1 MNKWWWAGLS
11 FPAIA
16 GLIWIAITNVTGV
29 HAQAR
34 ARSPQDTPK
43 VTNPAPVPMPQSAVA
58 PRKMPDS
65 PQSDTP
71 ATNRPGAPSPVE
83 PMPTKALQ
91 ELLDKDPAAALI
103 VARRDLA
110 QDPDGPDAA
119 ERNWVVVKALAVM
132 GQFAEAKREAAVMV
146 PKYRDTQW
154 ANDVE
159 RHVLAHP

>member
-34 ARSPQDTPK
+34 ARSPQDTPA
-43 VTNPAPVPMPQSAVA
+43 VTTQAPVAVPQSASL
-58 PRKMPDS
+58 PPKKQDH
-65 PQSDTP
+65 PQSTPP
-71 ATNRPGAPSPVE
+71 ATNTPPSPSPAE

-91 ELLDKDPAAALI
+91 ELLDKDPAAALV

-110 QDPDGPDAA
+110 RDPDGPDAA
-119 ERNWVVVKALAVM
+119 ERHWVVVKALAVL

-146 PKYRDTQW
+146 PKYRDTRW

-159 RHVLAHP
+159 RHILAHP